1 MKQICKNG
9 RTQTQLH
16 TRNFSQLSAIKKIAC
31 LFFCCFWSDCVIQYY
46 YDDDYYYHSQ
56 YTPYPA
62 HFFIVAFVCLCVLM
76 LICLVGA
83 NRWKSMWEREPSS
96 ENSLCLSVCF
106 MWICFSILTSWPIR
120 SQCARR
126 NKWMKWEK
134 EKRRRKNA
142 AELNDIHQKPFQ
154 IFN

>member
-1 MKQICKNG
+1 MKQICKNC

-16 TRNFSQLSAIKKIAC
+16 TRNFSQLSAIKKISC
-31 LFFCCFWSDCVIQYY
+31 FFSAAFGPIASFNIIMMMIIITILSTLPIQRIFSSLHLYVYVCWCWYVWSEQIDEK
-46 YDDDYYYHSQ
+46 
-56 YTPYPA
+56 
-62 HFFIVAFVCLCVLM
+62 VC
-76 LICLVGA
+76 
-83 NRWKSMWEREPSS
+83 EREPSS